1 MSASEG
7 VFIVPEMS
15 SDPRIRVFRRK
26 FSAAGEFEG
35 MEVDAYIVIT
45 DNYLVV
51 FDTLLCPEDAHAMM
65 QMVQDQLAG
74 RQVLVVNS
82 HADWDHAWGNAY
94 FTRKHAAPII
104 AHEYGRIR
112 LQSEEARAELAD
124 YQQRYPIF
132 RNVKLMPATLTFN
145 HRLTIHDSNLTIE
158 LFPAPGH
165 HLDHI
170 AAWIPQLSLLLAF
183 DAVERPLPC
192 IEDAAAVPSMF
203 ATLEHF
209 LTLHSERVLCSH
221 GKTTSPEIVK
231 ANLAYL
237 REIEQRCHELLLK
250 RRPMPKEL
258 EHAAEL
264 INYRL
269 DEAIAGSTEEVD
281 RTFYGSVHD
290 ANVRYVM
297 QWLMR

>member
-1 MSASEG
+1 MPASEG
-7 VFIVPEMS
+7 VFFVPEMS
-15 SDPRIRVFRRK
+15 SDPSIRVFRRK

-51 FDTLLCPEDAHAMM
+51 FDTLLCPEDADAMM

-82 HADWDHAWGNAY
+82 HSDWDHAWGNAY

-104 AHEYGRIR
+104 AHEYGMIR
-112 LQSEEARAELAD
+112 MQSEEAHVELAD
-124 YQQRYPIF
+124 YQERYPIF
-132 RNVKLMPATLTFN
+132 HNVKLMPATLTFN

-170 AAWIPQLSLLLAF
+170 AAWIPQLSLLLGF
-183 DAVERPLPC
+183 DAVERPLPS
-192 IEDAAAVPSMF
+192 IEDAATVPSMF

-209 LTLHSERVLCSH
+209 LALQPERAFCSH
-221 GKTTSPEIVK
+221 GKTTSPELVK
-231 ANLAYL
+231 VNLTYL
-237 REIEQRCHELLLK
+237 REIERRCHALLLK
-250 RRPMPKEL
+250 RRPTSQEL
-258 EHAAEL
+258 ESASDL
-264 INYRL
+264 INY
-269 DEAIAGSTEEVD
+269 
-281 RTFYGSVHD
+281 
-290 ANVRYVM
+290 
-297 QWLMR
+297 